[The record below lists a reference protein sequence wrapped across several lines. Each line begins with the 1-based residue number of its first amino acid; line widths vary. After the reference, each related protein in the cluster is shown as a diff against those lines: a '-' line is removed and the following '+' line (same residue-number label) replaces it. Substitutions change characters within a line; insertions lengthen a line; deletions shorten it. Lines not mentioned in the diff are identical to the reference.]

1 MIEYRLLEK
10 RDYLRELTCDQEGK
24 RRGAELKSH
33 TRALICLAGVHGRS
47 TSTSSRLLRQTVI
60 TDPRRIKSVVTSAA
74 IWILEALFQFSER
87 GERERERRK
96 KI

>member
-1 MIEYRLLEK
+1 MIEYCLLEK
-10 RDYLRELTCDQEGK
+10 CDYSRESTCDEEGE
-24 RRGAELKSH
+24 RRVAELKSH
-33 TRALICLAGVHGRS
+33 TRVLICLAGVHGRS

-87 GERERERRK
+87 GERGKEK
-96 KI
+96 K